1 MAITNRDLDASQ
13 QKDSFSW
20 AYSKNVHG
28 KTTINTGATFL
39 VCMFPYAGVLQSVR
53 SYGVGLSG
61 SPSLDFKILRFAA
74 GGTSIACSISSMI
87 VNEFGTSGILGYSG
101 LAAAGSTLL
110 LVAPG
115 DILAVQTG
123 VANTAADS
131 LLVQVVIK
139 KTQDVL
145 SYNGVST

>member
-1 MAITNRDLDASQ
+1 MDASN
-13 QKDSFSW
+13 QKDTFSW
-20 AYSKNVHG
+20 SYSKNVHG

-53 SYGVGLSG
+53 SYAVGLSG
-61 SPSLDFKILRFAA
+61 APSLDFKILRFAG

-87 VNEFGTSGILGYSG
+87 AVEFGTTGILGYSG

-110 LVAPG
+110 LVSPG

-123 VANTAADS
+123 VANTSIDS
-131 LLVQVVIK
+131 LMLNVVIK